1 MQALENDGHKEKIY
15 NNLGIVLAK
24 SGRYPAALDAFMKA
38 SDSAKAYNNLGCMYM
53 ADGRYQ
59 KATEALEKAISLSP
73 KFYTLANENLK
84 KVQLKDSIQQAEK

>member
-1 MQALENDGHKEKIY
+1 
-15 NNLGIVLAK
+15 LAK
-24 SGRYPAALDAFMKA
+24 SGRYPAALDAFTKA

-59 KATEALEKAISLSP
+59 KASEALEKAIALSP

-84 KVQLKDSIQQAEK
+84 KVQLTDAVQQAEK